1 MKIGTNFWIW
11 VSPFRTDRDLGLID
25 KAKSMGAGVVEFAI
39 EDDGVV
45 DAKLLRRALSD
56 NQMECSVV
64 GIFGPQRDFASED
77 PAVRSQGLE
86 HARRCVDLTA
96 EGGADVFTG
105 AVVAAGCDQEVTE
118 SERSTRLGFAA
129 EVLHEIGE
137 HSAKAGVRFCV
148 EILNRYESNLVT
160 TAAEAR
166 ELMDQVGHAAV
177 GIHLDCFH
185 MSIEETDLGEAIHAA
200 GDKLY
205 HLHASASHRGTPGE
219 GHQPWA
225 EVAQALRD
233 IDYRGYGIIESFNP
247 AGRLAHLARA
257 WHPYAASQDELARR
271 GLTFLKSVLPAA

>member
-1 MKIGTNFWIW
+1 MKIGPNFWIW

-25 KAKSMGAGVVEFAI
+25 KAKSMGAEVVEFAI

-45 DAKLLRRALSD
+45 DAKLLRRALAD
-56 NQMECSVV
+56 NQVECSVV

-77 PAVRSQGLE
+77 HAVRSQGLE

-105 AVVAAGCDQEVTE
+105 AVVAAGCDQAVTE
-118 SERSTRLGFAA
+118 AERDTRLAFAA

-166 ELMDQVGHAAV
+166 ELMEEVSHPSV

-185 MSIEETDLGEAIHAA
+185 MSIEETDLGEAIRTA

-205 HLHASASHRGTPGE
+205 HLHASASQRGAPGE
-219 GHQPWA
+219 GHQPWPEIA
-225 EVAQALRD
+225 RALTD
-233 IDYRGYGIIESFNP
+233 INYEGYGIIESFNP

-257 WHPYAASQDELARR
+257 WRPYAASQDELAQR
-271 GLTFLKSVLPAA
+271 GLTFLKSVLPTT

>member
-1 MKIGTNFWIW
+1 MKIGLNFWIW
-11 VSPFRTDRDLGLID
+11 VSPFRTDRDLGLIE
-25 KAKSMGAGVVEFAI
+25 KAKSMGADVVEFAI

-45 DAKLLRRALSD
+45 EANLLRRALSD
-56 NQMECSVV
+56 NQVECSVV

-77 PAVRSQGLE
+77 PAVRSQGLD
-86 HARRCVDLTA
+86 HAKRCVDLTA
-96 EGGADVFTG
+96 EGGAGVFTG
-105 AVVAAGCDQEVTE
+105 AVVAAGCDQAVTV
-118 SERSTRLGFAA
+118 SERNTRLLFAA
-129 EVLHEIGE
+129 EALHEMGE
-137 HSAKAGVRFCV
+137 HSAKAGVKFCM
-148 EILNRYESNLVT
+148 EILNRYECNLVT

-166 ELMDQVGHAAV
+166 QLMDQVGHPAV

-185 MSIEETDLGEAIHAA
+185 MSIEETDLGEAIRAA

-205 HLHASASHRGTPGE
+205 HLHASASNRGTPGV

-257 WHPYAASQDELARR
+257 WRPYADSQDELARR
-271 GLTFLKSVLPAA
+271 GLAFLKSVLPAA